1 MAHKKTAEL
10 VEQYGISEGTWRW
23 WRYRGEGRRSSRL
36 GRTVFYDDADVA
48 AWIAAQKA
56 KTARGGMLRWRR
68 ICAVGIRSS
77 GTES

>member
-1 MAHKKTAEL
+1 MAL
-10 VEQYGISEGTWRW
+10 VAVPR
-23 WRYRGEGRRSSRL
+23 RGKALIQVG
-36 GRTVFYDDADVA
+36 GTVFYDDADVA